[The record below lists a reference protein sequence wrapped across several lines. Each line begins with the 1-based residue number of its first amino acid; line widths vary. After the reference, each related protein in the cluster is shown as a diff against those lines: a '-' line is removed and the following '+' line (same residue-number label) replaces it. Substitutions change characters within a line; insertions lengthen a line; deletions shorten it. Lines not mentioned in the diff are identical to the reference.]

1 MTENGIHRSNGHQVV
16 AFDTAAGVQDEN
28 HQTFTFRIEVGM
40 GRDVRSP
47 IGGCLLRG
55 FTLLHG
61 VGCGTFPK

>member
-16 AFDTAAGVQDEN
+16 AFDTAAGVEDEN

-40 GRDVRSP
+40 GRDMRFP
-47 IGGCLLRG
+47 IGGCLILS

-61 VGCGTFPK
+61 VRRETFPK